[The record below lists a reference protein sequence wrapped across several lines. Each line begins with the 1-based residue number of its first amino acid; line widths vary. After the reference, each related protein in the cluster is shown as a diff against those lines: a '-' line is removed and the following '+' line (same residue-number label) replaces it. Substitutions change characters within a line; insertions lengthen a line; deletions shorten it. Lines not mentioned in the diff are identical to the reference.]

1 MLTHEKPMI
10 DLICL
15 LVNYFFISVKFFK
28 ETHTC
33 LTNYLMLLLFPFW
46 FSWSTFIEIDDSES
60 EDFVLE
66 RYRAYWERKLKSG
79 PPHPDFEAEIAEIAD
94 SAKNNTIQRI
104 VAETP
109 MALLYKKDFKKLP
122 RWDFE
127 DVYSKDTQHRRPVSM
142 LRQDIVKTV
151 ERINFMD
158 VSQHSWS
165 HTSHLHDAW
174 HFSFCL
180 FGFLTYC
187 FCFFMICFKSFIF
200 NLFHHF
206 IFFYDF
212 QTCAQS
218 LRNTQDEKFKK
229 AFLPNIRLFLHKDNI
244 NMSEWNR
251 LSHFNSPFGF
261 MNYKYDGRSL
271 WSWYWVSIVCQ
282 TEEWQSNIHL
292 FSDWI
297 FKHICSFMRYV

>member
-165 HTSHLHDAW
+165 HIRHIAFAVSWFVSSH
-174 HFSFCL
+174 SFLTCFIISYFFMIFRHVLSLYETLRMRNSRRL
-180 FGFLTYC
+180 FFLTYVC
-187 FCFFMICFKSFIF
+187 FCTKTTLTWASGIA
-200 NLFHHF
+200 FH
-206 IFFYDF
+206 ISTVLLGLWTTNMMVGLYEADIGSVL
-212 QTCAQS
+212 CARLKNDRVIYIYS
-218 LRNTQDEKFKK
+218 LTG
-229 AFLPNIRLFLHKDNI
+229 FLNI
-244 NMSEWNR
+244 M
-251 LSHFNSPFGF
+251 
-261 MNYKYDGRSL
+261 Y
-271 WSWYWVSIVCQ
+271 V
-282 TEEWQSNIHL
+282 
-292 FSDWI
+292 
-297 FKHICSFMRYV
+297 CSFMRYV